1 MINGVILRELQ
12 ALDQVLLELRS
23 LGRVTVTQL
32 ESDWRTCRAVERDL
46 QVLVEIVIDI
56 CQRLLSLRGQTPA
69 ATGSEAVQR
78 CIELGILSP
87 DEAYRKMVQFRN
99 FIVHRYERVE
109 LDVLANMVNKYL
121 VDFEQFREEILKYVQ
136 RGELGGV
143 EEDA

>member
-1 MINGVILRELQ
+1 MINGVILRKLQ

-46 QVLVEIVIDI
+46 QVLVEIVMDI
-56 CQRLLSLRGQTPA
+56 CQRLLSLQGQTPA

-78 CIELGILSP
+78 CIDLGILSP

-99 FIVHRYERVE
+99 FIVHRYEHIE
-109 LDVLANMVNKYL
+109 LAILASMVNKYL
-121 VDFEQFREEILKYVQ
+121 ADFEQFREEILKYVRQ
-136 RGELGGV
+136 SELGSLAT
-143 EEDA
+143 DA